1 MGFYLTVAVIY
12 FLFFY
17 VVNTALDKPTKV
29 PNLVL
34 GALVWP
40 LSVVLL
46 TVLGLIIAVGLKG
59 DALEIAEKNDD

>member
-1 MGFYLTVAVIY
+1 MGIYLIVAVIY

-17 VVNTALDKPTKV
+17 LVNTALDKPTKL
-29 PNLVL
+29 PNLLL

-46 TVLGLIIAVGLKG
+46 TILGLLIAVGLKG
-59 DALEIAEKNDD
+59 DALEIVEKNDD